1 MRPSSFELTTAS
13 PQMIL
18 YNRMYLDKEMRAFSA
33 ALPSPRRSHANLPRL
48 CAARCTPAS
57 AVHVPL
63 SRHSTL
69 CRAPAIFPVHVPLS
83 RLESLFDDAH
93 LRQSASAKS
102 MLTKLMDIIRDKM

>member
-18 YNRMYLDKEMRAFSA
+18 YNRMYLNKEMRAFSA
-33 ALPSPRRSHANLPRL
+33 ALSSLRRSHANLPRL

-69 CRAPAIFPVHVPLS
+69 CRAPAFPVHVPLS

-102 MLTKLMDIIRDKM
+102 ELTKLMDIIRDKM